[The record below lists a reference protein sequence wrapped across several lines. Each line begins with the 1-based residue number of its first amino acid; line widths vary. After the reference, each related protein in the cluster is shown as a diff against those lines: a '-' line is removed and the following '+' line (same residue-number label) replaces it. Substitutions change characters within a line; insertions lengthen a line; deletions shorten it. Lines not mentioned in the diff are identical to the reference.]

1 MKNLKI
7 AALAIFATATMS
19 AQDLKTSDVP
29 SNLTNN
35 FQKSYANAAGVEWEM
50 DGDNYKVE
58 FDVNKMEH
66 EIWYSKEGTV
76 VKTESEISESELP
89 GAITSVIKNKYAD
102 YKVDSIEMT
111 ESNGQ
116 KNYEVELEKGWTKEV
131 KVVFDAT
138 GKVMSSVED

>member
-35 FQKSYANAAGVEWEM
+35 FQKSYANATGVEWEM

-66 EIWYSKEGTV
+66 EIWYSKDGTV

-89 GAITSVIKNKYAD
+89 SAIKSVIKNKYAD

-111 ESNGQ
+111 ESNGE

-131 KVVFDAT
+131 KVVFDST

>member
-35 FQKSYANAAGVEWEM
+35 FQKSYANTTEVEWEM
-50 DGDNYKVE
+50 DDDNYKVE

-66 EIWYSKEGTV
+66 EIWYSKDGTV

-89 GAITSVIKNKYAD
+89 SAIKSVIKNKYAD

-111 ESNGQ
+111 ESNGE